1 MMSFFWMGIQGVF
14 LHEKMGQTAY
24 GQPPKFPFTSSVGL
38 LMTVVYMNKCG
49 WTDLEFFGKGKATL
63 SLKV

>member
-1 MMSFFWMGIQGVF
+1 MSFFWMGIQGVF
-14 LHEKMGQTAY
+14 LLEKMGQTAY

-49 WTDLEFFGKGKATL
+49 
-63 SLKV
+63 